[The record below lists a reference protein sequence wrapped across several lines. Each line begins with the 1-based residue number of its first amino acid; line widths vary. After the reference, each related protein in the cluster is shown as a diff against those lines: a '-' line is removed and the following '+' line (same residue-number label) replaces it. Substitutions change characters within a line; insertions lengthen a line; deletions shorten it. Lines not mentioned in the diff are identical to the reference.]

1 MTKEQIEKLQ
11 EQIESV
17 LSTSVDP
24 SEGHEVK
31 SQLAEASRLLVDSTN
46 CITAAKGIYLRLHSQ
61 WLRQHKD
68 ELNTMKPSVAKTF
81 SDTSLVDE
89 QILLVRCEQ
98 NYKNLGKYIESL
110 ITILSFIKSEMNL
123 R

>member
-1 MTKEQIEKLQ
+1 MTK

-17 LSTSVDP
+17 LSASVNP

-31 SQLAEASRLLVDSTN
+31 GQLAEASRLLVDSTN

-98 NYKNLGKYIESL
+98 NYKNLCRYSDNL
-110 ITILSFIKSEMNL
+110 VTILSYLKAEMSIQ
-123 R
+123 